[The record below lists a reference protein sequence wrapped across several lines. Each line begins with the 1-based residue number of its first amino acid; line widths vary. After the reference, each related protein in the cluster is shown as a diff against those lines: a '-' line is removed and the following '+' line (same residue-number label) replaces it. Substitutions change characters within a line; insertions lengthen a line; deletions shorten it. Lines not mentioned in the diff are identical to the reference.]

1 MTHID
6 IPLVLTGFDK
16 KSEDMHILREAEKCR
31 LTVRELVNDGR
42 IIDAFERSVETMRL
56 MRTFSD
62 FDNTEFRALLVA
74 VLFDIVELHY
84 EFKDYKQSEHEL
96 ETLFQVLE
104 ALLKVDA
111 ERFGP
116 YHIMAMELSTR
127 ILRSRKKA
135 IDMLASQQAVTAS
148 LFEKVNTGMVAATDR
163 LVDSLRK
170 TAQLL
175 ASSGDYRAAL
185 KFYAE
190 AIRFSKK
197 RTGKVTR
204 KEVKMTI
211 EMAEIMM
218 RIRSMHPRAERLL
231 SAVLPHAINLETIEL
246 EEDILALLEVVN
258 HVKDREPRWRQFMH
272 RQTTKK
278 TAKK

>member
-1 MTHID
+1 MTHIN
-6 IPLVLTGFDK
+6 IPLNLKGFEKNSQDL
-16 KSEDMHILREAEKCR
+16 HILHEAEKCR
-31 LTVRELVNDGR
+31 MTVKELEQEGR
-42 IIDAFERSVETMRL
+42 LIDAFERAVETMRI
-56 MRTFSD
+56 MRTFSN
-62 FDNTEFRALLVA
+62 FDNTEFRALLVG
-74 VLFDIVELHY
+74 VLFDIVELHF
-84 EFKDYKQSEHEL
+84 EFKDFKQSEREL
-96 ETLFQVLE
+96 ETLFKVLE
-104 ALLKVDA
+104 ALLKVDT
-111 ERFGP
+111 ERFAP
-116 YHIMAMELSTR
+116 YHILAMELSTR
-127 ILRSRKKA
+127 ILRSRKKT
-135 IDMLASQQAVTAS
+135 IDMLARQQALTAT
-148 LFEKVNTGMVAATDR
+148 LFEKVNAGMVAATDR

-258 HVKDREPRWRQFMH
+258 HVKENEPRWRQFLH
-272 RQTTKK
+272 GITRKK
-278 TAKK
+278 K

>member
-135 IDMLASQQAVTAS
+135 IDMLASQ
-148 LFEKVNTGMVAATDR
+148 
-163 LVDSLRK
+163 
-170 TAQLL
+170 
-175 ASSGDYRAAL
+175 
-185 KFYAE
+185 
-190 AIRFSKK
+190 
-197 RTGKVTR
+197 
-204 KEVKMTI
+204 
-211 EMAEIMM
+211 
-218 RIRSMHPRAERLL
+218 
-231 SAVLPHAINLETIEL
+231 
-246 EEDILALLEVVN
+246 
-258 HVKDREPRWRQFMH
+258 
-272 RQTTKK
+272 
-278 TAKK
+278 